1 MAGSFGYQAET
12 LEFRARWLKRTC
24 FRLFVRRGGR
34 SHRRDGTSCRHQI
47 ADGTSREALHV
58 VRVLDQA
65 LGERRKARDRIS
77 AVDGIHRRYLHDEV
91 AERIRELVLSG
102 ELEPNSRVNELELAE
117 RFGISRTPL
126 REAIKILATEGMLE
140 LLPNRGARVAAVN
153 EAEIDE
159 MLEVIAGLEANA
171 ARLLAKRI
179 TDSEI
184 ADIAELH
191 EAMLEAYGKRDETRY
206 FTLNRQIHE
215 AMMRAAKNATLAHS
229 SMRVFRRIQRFRYE
243 AHKTPNNGSV
253 RLTNTRRC
261 CG

>member
-1 MAGSFGYQAET
+1 MT
-12 LEFRARWLKRTC
+12 
-24 FRLFVRRGGR
+24 
-34 SHRRDGTSCRHQI
+34 
-47 ADGTSREALHV
+47 
-58 VRVLDQA
+58 
-65 LGERRKARDRIS
+65 RIS

-91 AERIRELVLSG
+91 AERIRDLIRAG

-126 REAIKILATEGMLE
+126 REAIKILATEGLLE
-140 LLPNRGARVAAVN
+140 LLPNRGARVPAVN

-191 EAMLEAYGKRDETRY
+191 EAMLEAFERRDEARY

-215 AMMRAAKNATLAHS
+215 AMMRAAKNATLAQLYAGLS
-229 SMRVFRRIQRFRYE
+229 SRIQRFRYA
-243 AHKTPNNGSV
+243 AHKTPEQWQRAIDEHEEML
-253 RLTNTRRC
+253 RLMIERDGEKLAALMERHILGKKEPIAAQFGTMGPGRAT
-261 CG
+261 